1 MLNLSTR
8 SHFHTLLDAI
18 ALQGEDDARP
28 AIIYLETDHAPITI
42 SRREFREAVI
52 AHAAGL
58 QHMGIAPRDLVVI
71 AHTQNLESIFA
82 FWGALW
88 CGAIPSMF
96 PTLTEKLDPDIYMH
110 SMAELARLSEVR
122 AIFTTDDFEPQL
134 AARVPCQVFGSEHL
148 AKSVAVANGVSSAQA
163 DVRLSVR
170 EARFQSPAPDPSE
183 VAFLQHSS
191 GTTGLQKGV
200 ALSHAAVLNQVA
212 SYSEAIALNDE
223 DVIVSWLPLYHDMG
237 LIAGF
242 ILPLLQGVPLVLMSP
257 FDWVAHPA
265 LLLHAIN
272 DYRGTLCWLPNFAY
286 NHCARRIRQRDS
298 DGVSLA
304 SMRMF
309 INCSEPV
316 RAESHEMFLDR
327 FAANGVTNEMLAVSY
342 AMAENTFAVTQTPIG
357 QAARSEVV
365 DRIELEQNRFAKP
378 VERDHPNAQIRVSC
392 GPAIV
397 NTAVKAID
405 DAGNTLPERQV
416 GQIVVQSDCMLSGY
430 YKRPDLQPFQ
440 DGWYRTGDMG
450 YLADGEVY
458 IVGRLKDLIIN
469 AGKNVYPQDIEAIV
483 NTVPGVIPGRAV
495 VFGVADEREGTEL
508 IGVVAEVTVD
518 DPLECKHLAT
528 QIRNTVAR
536 QSTVTVTYVHLV
548 GERWLIKT
556 SSGKIARA
564 ANREKWLAETQQRKI
579 F

>member
-1 MLNLSTR
+1 MKSPFSST
-8 SHFHTLLDAI
+8 A
-18 ALQGEDDARP
+18 AARR
-28 AIIYLETDHAPITI
+28 ACRKA
-42 SRREFREAVI
+42 
-52 AHAAGL
+52 
-58 QHMGIAPRDLVVI
+58 
-71 AHTQNLESIFA
+71 
-82 FWGALW
+82 W
-88 CGAIPSMF
+88 
-96 PTLTEKLDPDIYMH
+96 
-110 SMAELARLSEVR
+110 RLSHE
-122 AIFTTDDFEPQL
+122 
-134 AARVPCQVFGSEHL
+134 
-148 AKSVAVANGVSSAQA
+148 
-163 DVRLSVR
+163 
-170 EARFQSPAPDPSE
+170 
-183 VAFLQHSS
+183 
-191 GTTGLQKGV
+191 
-200 ALSHAAVLNQVA
+200 AVLNQVA
-212 SYSEAIALNDE
+212 SYSEAIALNDQ

-242 ILPLLQGVPLVLMSP
+242 ILPLMQGVPLVMMSP

-272 DYRGTLCWLPNFAY
+272 DYHGTLCWLPNFAY

-298 DGVSLA
+298 EGVSLA

-316 RAESHEMFLDR
+316 RYESHQMFLDR
-327 FAANGVTNEMLAVSY
+327 FAANGVTAEMLAVSY

-357 QAARSEVV
+357 QAARSDVV
-365 DRIELEQNRFAKP
+365 DRIELEQNRVAQP

-405 DAGNTLPERQV
+405 DAGNTLPERRV
-416 GQIVVQSDCMLSGY
+416 GQIVVQSDCMLSEY

-440 DGWYRTGDMG
+440 EGWYRTGDMG

-483 NTVPGVIPGRAV
+483 NTVPGVYPGRAV

-508 IGVVAEVTVD
+508 IGVVAEVTTD
-518 DPLECKHLAT
+518 DPLERKHLAT
-528 QIRNTVAR
+528 QIRNTVAK
-536 QSTVTVTYVHLV
+536 QSMVTVTYVHLV

-564 ANREKWLAETQQRKI
+564 ANREKWLAETQR
-579 F
+579 